1 MSSEEIYKVS
11 EQRSRNMSA
20 IKSKNTKPEIKVRKV
35 LHSMGY
41 RFRLHRKDLPG
52 SPDIVLPKY
61 KTVIFVHGCFWHRHE
76 NCKYATTPKTRK
88 EFWEKRASLG
98 LVLSQPFQEFLEFE
112 NELQGPTFTQRST
125 NAFQSRN
132 LALSFSYRFGKLDFN
147 NQRNR
152 PGRSRINNNDTKGGQ
167 SNSEFN

>member
-1 MSSEEIYKVS
+1 MHKVS

-20 IKSKNTKPEIKVRKV
+20 IKSKNTKPEIAVRKL

-76 NCKYATTPKTRK
+76 NCKYASTPKTRS
-88 EFWEKRASLG
+88 EFWESKFGGNIKRDKINQTNLIKLG
-98 LVLSQPFQEFLEFE
+98 WKIIIVWECDFKKTHYLKDLFL
-112 NELQGPTFTQRST
+112 
-125 NAFQSRN
+125 
-132 LALSFSYRFGKLDFN
+132 K
-147 NQRNR
+147 
-152 PGRSRINNNDTKGGQ
+152 INK
-167 SNSEFN
+167 

>member
-1 MSSEEIYKVS
+1 MSREVLHKVS

-20 IKSKNTKPEIKVRKV
+20 IKSKNTKPEIAVRKL

-76 NCKYATTPKTRK
+76 NCRYASIPKTRK
-88 EFWEKRASLG
+88 EFWENKFKTNVKRDKEI
-98 LVLSQPFQEFLEFE
+98 QEKIKNIGWKYVVIWECEARNIESIEEKIKRFL
-112 NELQGPTFTQRST
+112 N
-125 NAFQSRN
+125 
-132 LALSFSYRFGKLDFN
+132 
-147 NQRNR
+147 
-152 PGRSRINNNDTKGGQ
+152 
-167 SNSEFN
+167 

>member
-1 MSSEEIYKVS
+1 MSSEVIHKVS

-41 RFRLHRKDLPG
+41 RFRLHAKDLPG

-76 NCKYATTPKTRK
+76 NCKYASTPKTRK
-88 EFWEKRASLG
+88 ELWNKKFTENKKRDSEIQDKIKNLDWRSVVIWECETKNI
-98 LVLSQPFQEFLEFE
+98 E
-112 NELQGPTFTQRST
+112 NLRD
-125 NAFQSRN
+125 
-132 LALSFSYRFGKLDFN
+132 KIIDVFN
-147 NQRNR
+147 
-152 PGRSRINNNDTKGGQ
+152 
-167 SNSEFN
+167 

>member
-1 MSSEEIYKVS
+1 MSVDVIHKVS

-76 NCKYATTPKTRK
+76 NCKYASTPKTRQ
-88 EFWEKRASLG
+88 EFWKAKFRDNINRDKLNQEN
-98 LVLSQPFQEFLEFE
+98 LSSMGWKIIIVWECEIKDKDFDLNRLFK
-112 NELQGPTFTQRST
+112 NEI
-125 NAFQSRN
+125 
-132 LALSFSYRFGKLDFN
+132 K
-147 NQRNR
+147 
-152 PGRSRINNNDTKGGQ
+152 
-167 SNSEFN
+167 

>member
-1 MSSEEIYKVS
+1 MRSEVLHKVS

-20 IKSKNTKPEIKVRKV
+20 IKSKNTKPEIAVRKV

-41 RFRLHRKDLPG
+41 RFRLHSKDLPG

-88 EFWEKRASLG
+88 EFWNKKFTTNIERDSEIHEKIKNLNWRS
-98 LVLSQPFQEFLEFE
+98 VVIWECETKNIE
-112 NELQGPTFTQRST
+112 NLRD
-125 NAFQSRN
+125 
-132 LALSFSYRFGKLDFN
+132 KIIDVFN
-147 NQRNR
+147 
-152 PGRSRINNNDTKGGQ
+152 
-167 SNSEFN
+167 

>member
-1 MSSEEIYKVS
+1 MSSEVIHDVS

-41 RFRLHRKDLPG
+41 RFRLHSKDLPG

-76 NCKYATTPKTRK
+76 NCKYASTPKTRP
-88 EFWEKRASLG
+88 EFWNKKFKENIKRDSEIQDKIKNLDWRS
-98 LVLSQPFQEFLEFE
+98 VVIWECETKNIE
-112 NELQGPTFTQRST
+112 NLRD
-125 NAFQSRN
+125 
-132 LALSFSYRFGKLDFN
+132 KIIDVFN
-147 NQRNR
+147 
-152 PGRSRINNNDTKGGQ
+152 
-167 SNSEFN
+167 

>member
-1 MSSEEIYKVS
+1 MSSEVMHKIS

-76 NCKYATTPKTRK
+76 NCKYASNPKTRK
-88 EFWEKRASLG
+88 EFWENKFKTNVKRDKEI
-98 LVLSQPFQEFLEFE
+98 QEKIKNIGWKSVVIWECEVRNIESIEEKIKRFL
-112 NELQGPTFTQRST
+112 N
-125 NAFQSRN
+125 
-132 LALSFSYRFGKLDFN
+132 
-147 NQRNR
+147 
-152 PGRSRINNNDTKGGQ
+152 
-167 SNSEFN
+167 